1 MGEAGDAGVAT
12 KAVVVRAKGRMTAK
26 CSIAPRDV
34 RSLRAVVSDWWGI
47 DTHRR
52 KEQLGSVD
60 RGGPRRIVT
69 DALYSLSNRG
79 HRRSCLTDFLMSSRS
94 EQQFRNDPP
103 VTPPLPA

>member
-1 MGEAGDAGVAT
+1 VA
-12 KAVVVRAKGRMTAK
+12 
-26 CSIAPRDV
+26 
-34 RSLRAVVSDWWGI
+34 SDWWGI

-52 KEQLGSVD
+52 TGKDFVHLGSND

-103 VTPPLPA
+103 VTPLLPA